1 MSKGKVVAL
10 KPKKPARIPAGL
22 LPNPINSPL
31 DESTGEPTYRPIQK
45 EAVTHLMPPLP
56 VLIRGPVGLLERVF
70 LGVDEATAARPA
82 VAYYCREDELQAA
95 MREDRMPYYLG
106 CPVGDVVGLHREA
119 GAWRR

>member
-1 MSKGKVVAL
+1 MSRGKVVAL
-10 KPKKPARIPAGL
+10 KPRIPAGL

-31 DESTGEPTYRPIQK
+31 DDDGVPVYIAFPKNRFHI
-45 EAVTHLMPPLP
+45 MPPLP
-56 VLIRGPVGLLERVF
+56 VLIRGPVGMLQRVF

-82 VAYYCREDELQAA
+82 IAYYCREDEMQAA
-95 MREDRMPYYLG
+95 MREDRVPDYLG